1 MNWTIADTA
10 GALLLAM
17 TIASTWCAVRAK
29 GIESRRK
36 KENGP
41 CN

>member
-17 TIASTWCAVRAK
+17 TIASTWCVVRAK
-29 GIESRRK
+29 TIANRRK
-36 KENGP
+36 NEEQA
-41 CN
+41 

>member
-17 TIASTWCAVRAK
+17 TIVSTWCVVRAK

>member
-1 MNWTIADTA
+1 MTWTIADTA

-17 TIASTWCAVRAK
+17 TTASTWCVVRAK
-29 GIESRRK
+29 GIETRFK
-36 KENGP
+36 KENSP

>member
-1 MNWTIADTA
+1 MTWTIADTA

-17 TIASTWCAVRAK
+17 IIASTWCVVHAK
-29 GIESRRK
+29 TIETRRK